1 MLTWKPKR
9 ETILP
14 ETMKSPANEYE
25 FQKLN
30 ADFDKK
36 LDRLSEEYKRKT
48 DEIFHADRYGLNMA
62 KRRNRLWMWFDRKTG
77 YQLVPKIVIISFG
90 VTVILLAIVMVLLL
104 RYDLE
109 TLFSINLGVAFLILG
124 LMLGGEILVLL
135 AVLYELAGYRP
146 RRNSIHGC
154 GNKPRVETLKLQ
166 RLAPR
171 NGRIARFSSSGPP
184 SQPLY
189 FLLNSNSE

>member
-1 MLTWKPKR
+1 MLTWKPKG

-14 ETMKSPANEYE
+14 ETMKSTVNEYE

-36 LDRLSEEYKRKT
+36 LDQLSEEYKRKT
-48 DEIFHADRYGLNMA
+48 DEILHADRYGLDTD

-90 VTVILLAIVMVLLL
+90 VTVILLTIVMVLLL

-109 TLFSINLGVAFLILG
+109 TLFSINLGVAFLLLG

-135 AVLYELAGYRP
+135 AVLYELESYSP
-146 RRNSIHGC
+146 RRKVSMDVVTNPAWRHLRC
-154 GNKPRVETLKLQ
+154 NVWHRETD
-166 RLAPR
+166 
-171 NGRIARFSSSGPP
+171 
-184 SQPLY
+184 
-189 FLLNSNSE
+189 E